1 MSKSANA
8 REVVAPVKLNQRKQK
23 VLEAVVEDHIATA
36 EPVSSRTIA
45 RKYKLGVSPATIRN
59 EMADLEDAGL
69 IEQPHTSAGRIPSQK
84 GYRYYV
90 DWLMRKGHLT
100 EREKGMIT
108 SIFAQQARQLMEVI
122 QRTIRIVSQCTDYL
136 VFLSGPQLEHAALHK
151 VRFVLLAPGKAML
164 VIVSENGWVENKLI
178 DLPTTVSQE
187 ELEQVERV
195 FNEYFRGLTFSQ
207 ITRAILESVYGEL
220 SRQRALI
227 DLALDVIE
235 YVLKQESDDALYL
248 GGTRNI
254 LKQPEYKDIQQVR
267 KLLDLIEEQSIL
279 RSVLAETEDEG
290 VTVRIGKENRFDLM
304 QNCSVVTATYKM
316 GGNTVGAFGLLGP
329 MRMNYARAI
338 ALVEFITQT
347 LSDTLT
353 KTGF

>member
-1 MSKSANA
+1 M
-8 REVVAPVKLNQRKQK
+8 KLNQRKQK

-59 EMADLEDAGL
+59 EMADLEEAGL

-90 DWLMRKGHLT
+90 DRLMRKGHLT
-100 EREKGMIT
+100 DREKSTIT
-108 SIFAQQARQLMEVI
+108 SIFAQQARELVDI
-122 QRTIRIVSQCTDYL
+122 VQRTIKIVSQCTDYL
-136 VFLSGPQLEHAALHK
+136 VFLSGPQLENAALHK
-151 VRFVLLAPGKAML
+151 VRFISLAPGKAML

-178 DLPTTVSQE
+178 DLPVAVSQE

-195 FNEYFRGLTFSQ
+195 FNNYFRGLTFPQ
-207 ITRAILESVYGEL
+207 ITRAILKSVYDEL
-220 SRQRALI
+220 SRQRLLI
-227 DLALDVIE
+227 DLALDIIE
-235 YVLKQESDDALYL
+235 SVLKQESEDALYL

-254 LKQPEYKDIQQVR
+254 LKQPEYRDIQQVR
-267 KLLDLIEEQSIL
+267 KLLDLIEEQSVL
-279 RSVLAETEDEG
+279 RTILAETQNIG
-290 VTVRIGKENRFDLM
+290 ITVRIGRENKFDQV
-304 QNCSVVTATYKM
+304 QNCSVVTATYTM

-329 MRMNYARAI
+329 VRMNYARAI

-347 LSDTLT
+347 LSNALT
-353 KTGF
+353 GSGF